1 MRVAEEGVNY
11 LVIKQLEDP
20 TSLPEPAEGES
31 KFHLIRLDLRDPTEE
46 KMDQIF
52 AAYPDTKRYIV
63 SDYIRFYNNQF
74 KNRRDKKFYVQNRRD
89 DNVFVFFKKNN
100 KIAVNLDNLRDAELK
115 LLVQDFIVVLQYI
128 EVLVATRET
137 WKHLYDLKGKEMT
150 EEILHS
156 WKGNVIFERPESEE
170 VNV

>member
-11 LVIKQLEDP
+11 LVIRELDN
-20 TSLPEPAEGES
+20 LPIKPAEGEA
-31 KFHLIRLDLRDPTEE
+31 KFHLLRLDLNDPTPD
-46 KMDQIF
+46 KLDQIF
-52 AAYPDTKRYIV
+52 GLYPDTKRFIV
-63 SDYIRFYNNQF
+63 SDYIRFYNNHF

-100 KIAVNLDNLRDAELK
+100 KIAVNLDNLRDTELK

-128 EVLVATRET
+128 EVLVATKRT
-137 WKHLYDLKGKEMT
+137 WKKLYAIKGKHLI

-156 WKGNVIFERPESEE
+156 WKGNVIFEIERTTP
-170 VNV
+170 